1 MVFTKGRKRDRMYRA
16 SGVVPIPALLPYR
29 IVNMS
34 RSPQEIRW
42 QLRPLHIEGAA
53 GVEVP
58 PEGVTI
64 GRGAANAVRVSAQD
78 YPGVS
83 VAHARVSRSDDRL
96 FLEDLNS
103 SNGTLVDGR
112 RVHQRELRHGDVFE
126 LGPGGPRFAALSDH
140 TMDQTALLDE
150 LAPRPRFGHDT
161 VELMREELGI
171 PAQAHVDDLL
181 RQEGRRQ
188 SRRVSAGVVLIVAL
202 VAGGI
207 WAVTQFGQDAFARL
221 QSRTAALE
229 DLLEEQMAAAKLA
242 VEAQRASWNEQRQ
255 QLEAVRDSWE
265 RKRQDLERHRSE
277 LEQSVQHLLVGEKQA
292 SGELTRL
299 RTELEQTTR
308 TLSNY
313 DPINLEHAML
323 ERVSAVERVVV
334 MIEVNQTFREKQS
347 GRALY
352 LEPSPSG
359 ELTPNLS
366 ERGRPLLKQSNG
378 SGFCFTDQG
387 WVLTNAHV
395 VVKEPMREPFSLGK
409 DLELEPHLDVAVV
422 FSGTDKRHAATVV
435 ATAYEGR
442 QDLALL
448 KIEPFPGMP
457 HVAELDLQTPTPAR
471 WTDVFLIGFP
481 LGKRAIQQG
490 DTVIASTFR
499 GIVSRIVDG
508 YIQVDAAVHP
518 GASGGPLID
527 SQGNVLGVCVG
538 MQKVSEDSSTSA
550 IGYIIPIAQARDVWP
565 PR

>member
-1 MVFTKGRKRDRMYRA
+1 
-16 SGVVPIPALLPYR
+16 
-29 IVNMS
+29 MS
-34 RSPQEIRW
+34 SSSEAVRW
-42 QLRPLHIEGAA
+42 ELRPLHVEGAA
-53 GVEVP
+53 GIEVP
-58 PEGVTI
+58 PGGLTL
-64 GRGAANAVRVSAQD
+64 GRGAANAVVVPNQD

-83 VAHARVSRSDDRL
+83 VTHARLSRSGERL

-112 RVHQRELRHGDVFE
+112 RVHQRELRHGDIFE
-126 LGPGGPRFAALSDH
+126 LGPGGPRFAVLGKH

-150 LAPRPRFGHDT
+150 VPPRRRFGDDT

-181 RQEGRRQ
+181 REQGRRQ
-188 SRRVSAGVVLIVAL
+188 SRRVTAGIALVVAL
-202 VAGGI
+202 LIGGI
-207 WAVTQFGQDAFARL
+207 WAVTQFGKDAFARL
-221 QSRTAALE
+221 QSRTAELE
-229 DLLEEQMAAAKLA
+229 TRLEKQMAEARKA
-242 VEAQRASWNEQRQ
+242 VEAQRALWTEQRQ
-255 QLEAVRDSWE
+255 QLEAVRDGWE
-265 RKRQDLERHRSE
+265 RKRQDLERHRDQLE
-277 LEQSVQHLLVGEKQA
+277 LSVKHLLAGEKEA

-299 RTELEQTTR
+299 RAELDKTTR

-313 DPINLEHAML
+313 DPINLEQTKL
-323 ERVSAVERVVV
+323 EKVSAIERVVV
-334 MIEVNQTFREKQS
+334 MIEVTQTFREKHS
-347 GRALY
+347 GSVLF
-352 LEPSPSG
+352 LEQDDRG
-359 ELTPNLS
+359 EITPNLS
-366 ERGRPLLKQSNG
+366 GRGRPLMRQSNG

-409 DLELEPHLDVAVV
+409 DLELEPHVDVAVV
-422 FSGTDKRHAATVV
+422 FSGTDRRHHAEVV

-457 HVAELDLQTPTPAR
+457 HVGGLDLETPPPER

-527 SQGNVLGVCVG
+527 SQGHVLGVCVG